1 MKFESHISVS
11 FTSCVSGIR
20 KTKAKVDGQFI
31 FATTDNVFLLHDSH
45 INASESMLFVHISV
59 RRGAPM

>member
-11 FTSCVSGIR
+11 FTLRVCDLR
-20 KTKAKVDGQFI
+20 ETKAKVDGQFI
-31 FATTDNVFLLHDSH
+31 FATTDNVFLLPESH
-45 INASESMLFVHISV
+45 TGAKESMLFIHISV